1 MQGKKYAIINNKMHK
16 HLHTHH
22 FLLFQG
28 LDQTLTYRTLWF
40 FQSLTTFKFAGI
52 FIRNFHCLYRP
63 MFRMNATDRLS
74 VLSGHLQK
82 STQSREID
90 VIILEFQHISILITM
105 TFKIFKNYERNC
117 ILHFEFPLISLFYF
131 HFPIFTIS

>member
-1 MQGKKYAIINNKMHK
+1 
-16 HLHTHH
+16 
-22 FLLFQG
+22 
-28 LDQTLTYRTLWF
+28 
-40 FQSLTTFKFAGI
+40 
-52 FIRNFHCLYRP
+52 

-117 ILHFEFPLISLFYF
+117 ILHFEFPLITLSYF